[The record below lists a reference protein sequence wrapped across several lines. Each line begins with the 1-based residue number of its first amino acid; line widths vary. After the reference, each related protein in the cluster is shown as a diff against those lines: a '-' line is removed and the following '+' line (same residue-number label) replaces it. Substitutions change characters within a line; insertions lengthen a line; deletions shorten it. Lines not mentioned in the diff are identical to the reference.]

1 MSKKVII
8 SNDIISN
15 SMLTF
20 CEPGGGY
27 ILLNNKKTNLTLK
40 YNSKYLYY
48 FFAMSE
54 SNINI

>member
-15 SMLTF
+15 SVLTF

-27 ILLNNKKTNLTLK
+27 ILLNNKETNLTLK

-48 FFAMSE
+48 FLLC
-54 SNINI
+54 

>member
-20 CEPGGGY
+20 CEPGGGVY
-27 ILLNNKKTNLTLK
+27 ITK
-40 YNSKYLYY
+40 
-48 FFAMSE
+48 
-54 SNINI
+54 